1 MGNGAYGYLLVHFV
15 EDAAGHA
22 EQVYLSL
29 SEGDDPLRWR
39 RLNNGAP
46 VLGSPR
52 GTTGVRDPFA
62 VRRRDGLG
70 FHILATDLRVWGS
83 GDPDWEALTRHGS
96 RDLVIWDS
104 VDLVHWSVPR
114 YVEVAPTTFGMAWA
128 PTVAFDEAASAYRV
142 FFSAK
147 VFDEQDPEH
156 LGESAAA
163 VHVMTTQDFETFSA
177 PEPYLQMRTGVIDL
191 VAVPDGDIVHVLAKH
206 DDDDPRSLGV
216 FHEVRRGFD
225 DPRPT
230 LVATHLGSGSGE
242 HVEGPLMFRENGRD
256 RWFLWVDQYG
266 TQPQGFH
273 ALVSDDPA
281 SGRWVPVPDAD
292 LQLPAQTKH
301 GSVISLT
308 RAEWDTLHAADQP
321 PAQEQQR
328 RPGDRAAATTREDE
342 TDAGRRALVVRGGWD
357 GHQPEVATDLFV
369 AFLRE
374 QGFEVEIEKDN
385 EVYADAARMAD
396 VDLVLQCMTMSE
408 ISGPAVAGL
417 RSAVEA
423 GTGLA
428 GWHGGIADSYRNS
441 SDYLQLVGGQFATHP
456 GKRPEDRAGDES
468 DNYLRYTVSVTD
480 EGRVH
485 PIMAGIEDF
494 ELETEQYWVLHDDLI
509 DVLATTTHPVQ
520 PWHPWHRPITSPA
533 VWTRLWGAGRI
544 FVATPGHSPDVLADP
559 TVRTIVERGLLW
571 ASRTE
576 SA

>member
-191 VAVPDGDIVHVLAKH
+191 VAVPDGDIVHALA
-206 DDDDPRSLGV
+206 
-216 FHEVRRGFD
+216 
-225 DPRPT
+225 T
-230 LVATHLGSGSGE
+230 
-242 HVEGPLMFRENGRD
+242 
-256 RWFLWVDQYG
+256 
-266 TQPQGFH
+266 
-273 ALVSDDPA
+273 DDPA

-328 RPGDRAAATTREDE
+328 RPGDRAAATREDE
-342 TDAGRRALVVRGGWD
+342 TDVGRRALVVRGGWA
-357 GHQPEVATDLFV
+357 GHQPE
-369 AFLRE
+369 
-374 QGFEVEIEKDN
+374 
-385 EVYADAARMAD
+385 
-396 VDLVLQCMTMSE
+396 
-408 ISGPAVAGL
+408 
-417 RSAVEA
+417 
-423 GTGLA
+423 
-428 GWHGGIADSYRNS
+428 
-441 SDYLQLVGGQFATHP
+441 
-456 GKRPEDRAGDES
+456 
-468 DNYLRYTVSVTD
+468 
-480 EGRVH
+480 
-485 PIMAGIEDF
+485 
-494 ELETEQYWVLHDDLI
+494 
-509 DVLATTTHPVQ
+509 
-520 PWHPWHRPITSPA
+520 
-533 VWTRLWGAGRI
+533 
-544 FVATPGHSPDVLADP
+544 
-559 TVRTIVERGLLW
+559 
-571 ASRTE
+571 
-576 SA
+576 